1 MNPEVEQINDTQDI
15 IPQVQEVKV
24 DISPDQP
31 VLLTPYSTT
40 SQSSEQWRRIGER
53 VSAFLAELPDYLT
66 DFFSEYRRPL
76 VTIGLVIA
84 AFISVKLTLAI
95 LDSINDIPLLAPTFE
110 LIGIAYATW
119 FIYRYLWQASNR
131 KELAENFDA
140 LKSRV
145 LGENSTDL

>member
-1 MNPEVEQINDTQDI
+1 MNPEVEQINDTQDT
-15 IPQVQEVKV
+15 IPPVQEVKV
-24 DISPDQP
+24 DISPDEP

-76 VTIGLVIA
+76 ITIGLVIA

-140 LKSRV
+140 LKGRV
-145 LGENSTDL
+145 LGENSTKL